1 MAENYLEPIVL
12 ERADPW
18 IYKHT
23 DGYYYFTGSK
33 PGYQEIE
40 LRRAKTLK
48 GLADGE
54 VKVIWTAHA
63 EGSMSELI
71 WAPEIHFIQ
80 GNGTSI
86 LLLQIM
92 EKSEMICSIIGCLQ
106 SKMRKK
112 IPLKES
118 GWKKDKS
125 RRNLRV
131 SV

>member
-80 GNGTSI
+80 GKWYI
-86 LLLQIM
+86 
-92 EKSEMICSIIGCLQ
+92 
-106 SKMRKK
+106 
-112 IPLKES
+112 
-118 GWKKDKS
+118 
-125 RRNLRV
+125 
-131 SV
+131 